1 MTTSFE
7 KVQRIVLRGTLWSV
21 AQHLVLDFSGAASP
35 SKFLEEL
42 REGKHWPVGAS
53 PAETKRPDLQVSLG
67 FSRYGLERLP
77 LTPQILSCFFLKSP
91 AFFAGAPLRANS
103 ELGASGRN
111 APERWDPAFEFPT
124 LHAVLS
130 VHAGSEDNLTGEVS
144 EICKIAAANSVG
156 IKQLPLARKLPK
168 PGEKTAPVDEQYV
181 HFDYRDGLS
190 RVGIKGW
197 KNKDQLGNYSSISM
211 HEPGEFLLGHAQDCG
226 ANPWLASPQGEVWP
240 QEWRDFFRD
249 GSFGVLHQ
257 IQQDVTAFETFIKQA
272 HDSLGI
278 DPMVLKAKL
287 CGRHPE
293 GQSLAVAAEAIKP
306 DNPFPDFNYHD
317 DPEGFRC
324 PFGSHMRRM
333 NPRDTS
339 MVEASRTRA
348 LLRRGM
354 PYGEP
359 GADDVGLI
367 AQFFCASIE
376 DQFEHLVGQWADRV
390 PLGSKDGGGARDPLA
405 GAHQPGD
412 GVFEIPREGD
422 DPLLVTG
429 FRAFTRNRGTAYLF
443 YPSLSA
449 LETMVPRE
457 QAKSAAGTLVEE
469 QPA

>member
-1 MTTSFE
+1 MTTAFTN
-7 KVQRIVLRGTLWSV
+7 VQRIVLRGSLWSV
-21 AQHLVLDFSGAASP
+21 AQHLVLDLSGAASP
-35 SKFLEEL
+35 SKFLGEL
-42 REGKHWPVGAS
+42 KVGKHWPVGAW
-53 PAETKRPDLQVSLG
+53 PEEAKRPALQVSLG
-67 FSRYGLERLP
+67 FSRFGLERLP
-77 LTPQILSCFFLKSP
+77 LSPQILSCFFLKSP

-130 VHAGSEDNLTGEVS
+130 VHAGSEDDLVAEVDK
-144 EICKIAAANSVG
+144 ICEIAAGNSVG
-156 IKQLPLARKLPK
+156 VRRLPLARKLPK
-168 PGEKTAPVDEQYV
+168 PGENTAPAAEQYV
-181 HFDYRDGLS
+181 HFGYRDGLS

-240 QEWRDFFRD
+240 QELRDFFRD

-257 IQQDVTAFETFIKQA
+257 IQQDVPAFEKFIKQA
-272 HDSLGI
+272 RDSLGI
-278 DPMVLKAKL
+278 DPAVLKAKL

-293 GQSLAVAAEAIKP
+293 GQSLAVVAEAIKP
-306 DNPFPDFNYHD
+306 DNPFPDFDYHD
-317 DPEGFRC
+317 DPEGFHC

-333 NPRDTS
+333 NPRDAS

-376 DQFEHLVGQWADRV
+376 DQFEHLIGQWADRV
-390 PLGSKDGGGARDPLA
+390 PLGSKDRGHARDPLA

-412 GVFEIPREGD
+412 GVFEIPRQGQA
-422 DPLLVTG
+422 PLPVAG
-429 FRAFTRNRGTAYLF
+429 FRAFTRTRGAAYLF
-443 YPSLSA
+443 YPSLAA
-449 LETMVPRE
+449 LETMAPGE
-457 QAKSAAGTLVEE
+457 PAKPTAGALVEE
-469 QPA
+469 HPA